1 MASWATRTPAIRDIL
16 SVSIAEMGGVLFGL
30 SIGSMSGI
38 LCSAWLVKRFGT
50 RNVILVTMSCALIG
64 MMILSLALWLTSPLL
79 FAVGLGV
86 FGASFG
92 SAEVAINVEGAA
104 VEREMNKTVL
114 NVVFPLLILTW
125 SMTVNSS
132 RNALKRRTWAL
143 FMFFFLP
150 GLLMA
155 SWATRTPAIRDIL
168 SVSIAE
174 MGGVLFGLSIGSM
187 SGILCSAWLV
197 KRFGT
202 RNVILVTM
210 SCALIGMMIL
220 SLALW
225 LTSPL
230 LFAVGLGVFGASFGS
245 AEVAINVEGA
255 AVEREMNKTVLPMM
269 HGFYSLGTLAG
280 AGVGMAL
287 TAFGVPATVH
297 ILLAALVGI
306 APIYI
311 AIQAIPDGTGKNA
324 ADGTQ
329 HGEKGVPFYRDIQ
342 LLLIGVVVLA
352 MAFAEGSAN
361 DWLPLLMVDGHG
373 FSPTSGSLIY
383 AGFTLGMTVGRF
395 TGGWFIDRYSR
406 VAVVRASALMGA
418 LGIGLIIFV
427 DSAWVCRGSGQCTN
441 GGVGYW
447 ADYFCR

>member
-1 MASWATRTPAIRDIL
+1 MTVNSSRNALKRRTRALFMFFFCGPVNGVWATRTPAIRDIL

-50 RNVILVTMSCALIG
+50 RNVIT
-64 MMILSLALWLTSPLL
+64 
-79 FAVGLGV
+79 
-86 FGASFG
+86 
-92 SAEVAINVEGAA
+92 
-104 VEREMNKTVL
+104 
-114 NVVFPLLILTW
+114 
-125 SMTVNSS
+125 
-132 RNALKRRTWAL
+132 
-143 FMFFFLP
+143 
-150 GLLMA
+150 
-155 SWATRTPAIRDIL
+155 
-168 SVSIAE
+168 
-174 MGGVLFGLSIGSM
+174 
-187 SGILCSAWLV
+187 
-197 KRFGT
+197 
-202 RNVILVTM
+202 VTM

-269 HGFYSLGTLAG
+269 HGFYSTGTLAG

-311 AIQAIPDGTGKNA
+311 AIQAIPDGTGKMLPMA
-324 ADGTQ
+324 PSMAKR
-329 HGEKGVPFYRDIQ
+329 HSFYRDIQ

-383 AGFTLGMTVGRF
+383 AGFTTGMTVGRF

-427 DSAWVCRGSGQCTN
+427 DSARVA
-441 GGVGYW
+441 GVSVVLWGLGASLGFPLTISAASDTGPDAPTRVSVVATTGYL
-447 ADYFCR
+447 AFLVGPPLLGYLGEHYGLRSAMLVVLALVILAAIVAKAVAKPDTKTQTAMENS

>member
-1 MASWATRTPAIRDIL
+1 
-16 SVSIAEMGGVLFGL
+16 
-30 SIGSMSGI
+30 
-38 LCSAWLVKRFGT
+38 
-50 RNVILVTMSCALIG
+50 
-64 MMILSLALWLTSPLL
+64 
-79 FAVGLGV
+79 
-86 FGASFG
+86 
-92 SAEVAINVEGAA
+92 
-104 VEREMNKTVL
+104 
-114 NVVFPLLILTW
+114 
-125 SMTVNSS
+125 MTVNSS

-297 ILLAALVGI
+297 ISLAALVGI
-306 APIYI
+306 API
-311 AIQAIPDGTGKNA
+311 
-324 ADGTQ
+324 
-329 HGEKGVPFYRDIQ
+329 YRDIQ

-427 DSAWVCRGSGQCTN
+427 DSAWVA
-441 GGVGYW
+441 GVSVVLWGLGASLGFPLTISAASDTGPDAPTRVSVVATTGYL
-447 ADYFCR
+447 AFLVGPPLLGYLGEHYGLRSAMLVVLALVILAAIVAKAVAKPDTKTQTAMENS

>member
-1 MASWATRTPAIRDIL
+1 M
-16 SVSIAEMGGVLFGL
+16 
-30 SIGSMSGI
+30 
-38 LCSAWLVKRFGT
+38 
-50 RNVILVTMSCALIG
+50 
-64 MMILSLALWLTSPLL
+64 
-79 FAVGLGV
+79 
-86 FGASFG
+86 
-92 SAEVAINVEGAA
+92 
-104 VEREMNKTVL
+104 TVL
-114 NVVFPLLILTW
+114 
-125 SMTVNSS
+125 SS

-168 SVSIAE
+168 SVSTAE
-174 MGGVLFGLSIGSM
+174 MGAVLFGLSIGSM

-197 KRFGT
+197 KRFGIRKVIRT
-202 RNVILVTM
+202 TMTCAVGGMVILSV
-210 SCALIGMMIL
+210 
-220 SLALW
+220 ALW
-225 LTSPL
+225 CASPL
-230 LFAVGLGVFGASFGS
+230 IFALGLAVFGASFGA

-255 AVEREMNKTVLPMM
+255 AVERELNKTVLPMM
-269 HGFYSLGTLAG
+269 HGFYSFGTLAG

-287 TAFGVPATVH
+287 TALSVPANIH
-297 ILLAALVGI
+297 IILAAAVAI
-306 APIYI
+306 APIFI
-311 AIQAIPDGTGKNA
+311 AIRAIPDGTGKNA
-324 ADGTQ
+324 SEDAHLQ
-329 HGEKGVPFYRDIQ
+329 EKGLPFYRDIQ

-406 VAVVRASALMGA
+406 VTVVRASALMGA

-427 DSAWVCRGSGQCTN
+427 DSDWVA
-441 GGVGYW
+441 GVSVILWGLGASLGFPLTISAASDTGPDAPTRVSVVATTGYL
-447 ADYFCR
+447 AFLVGPPLLGYLGEHYGLRSAMMVVLALVILAALVAKAVVKPVSTPQPVMEHNA